1 MTSKG
6 ISLDIDDDGK
16 VVFTEE
22 ENAEPANECFG
33 GIVCH
38 HCKHDKET
46 ITLADGRSIEITKI
60 WCDHVGRSVVDI
72 FYESPNAR
80 CQLNYW
86 AKAVIKSG

>member
-1 MTSKG
+1 VTDEEK
-6 ISLDIDDDGK
+6 ID
-16 VVFTEE
+16 T
-22 ENAEPANECFG
+22 NECFG
-33 GIVCH
+33 GVICH

-46 ITLADGRSIEITKI
+46 IKLVDGRSIEINKI

-86 AKAVIKSG
+86 VKAVIKNG